1 MKSCPITYKI
11 LDQNVIRVVASTISA
26 LGIIFIIYPNF
37 AILVLILYD
46 FFVRTLGYEKIS
58 PLYNIARAVLKL
70 FGVKKDKVD
79 AGPKEFAVKIGLL
92 FAILGVVL
100 FLLDLVFAA
109 TVIIAI
115 LTICAL
121 LEAIFN
127 YCIGCEVYMLL
138 KKIRLL

>member
-92 FAILGVVL
+92 FATLGVVL

-121 LEAIFN
+121 LETIFN

-138 KKIRLL
+138 KKVRLL